1 MENYYQKEL
10 ETSNLI
16 WATFFV
22 ILLIAGFY
30 WMTPRTHHIPS
41 YSTSAVLA
49 DRELLNPGAFLVA
62 TGTYK
67 PDLSLTKWR
76 ISGCIDNTAKH
87 TNYKD
92 VVVQLNFYSRAN
104 TIIDSKQCVLKDYF
118 SFGTKKEFDLE
129 VDRPLGSVTCAWQA
143 VGGKVY

>member
-16 WATFFV
+16 WAAFFV

-30 WMTPRTHHIPS
+30 WMTPRPHGIAS
-41 YSTSAVLA
+41 YSTSAKLE
-49 DRELLNPGAFLVA
+49 DRERLNPGAFLVA

-76 ISGCIDNTAKH
+76 ITGCIDNTAKH

-92 VVVQLNFYSRAN
+92 VVVKINFYSRSN
-104 TIIDSKQCVLKDYF
+104 SVIGSKQIVMRDYL

-129 VDRPLGSVTCAWQA
+129 VDRPAGSVTCGWQA
-143 VGGKVY
+143 VGAKVY